1 MDGDYQTK
9 ALFQTMTVYACSG
22 RRPRVFCPSNRI
34 RCEGTRNM
42 EIDLIELLKGYPE
55 LVFFLV
61 LGFGYL
67 LGNFRVRRFRLGPTA
82 GVLIA
87 GLAFGH
93 FGFTAP
99 STLKE
104 LGFILFIYSVGYRAG
119 PRFFSVFAKD
129 GAKYV
134 TLCLVITCSAMLSA
148 YYLSSFFGFAPS
160 QRAGI
165 LAGGLTSTP
174 TLAAAQDA
182 VRSGMATLP
191 PDVSVEA
198 MVRDVSVS
206 YAITYIYGLL
216 GLTLLIRLIPFAFRI
231 NLHEQATTFA
241 KERRIKDEDED
252 RTRGSISGW
261 APILRAY
268 EVVSD
273 EIAGKSLRELRF
285 RQRTGCV
292 IQVIKRD
299 DESFDP
305 EPDSTLAKGD
315 RIAVFGYPEDQ
326 EQVEKIAGREVVDR
340 DLLDVPIESCDITVT
355 RPETVGKRVSE
366 LGLDERYGCI
376 LTKLTRSQI
385 DLPLNTDLVLEKG
398 DILSL
403 TGLKSRLD
411 ELTQKIGQ
419 VERNIQETDLLTFA
433 FGIAA
438 GLVLGKIGVKVG
450 TVSVGLGAAGGLLL
464 SGIIVGSLRS
474 FHPTF
479 GRVPP
484 AVRWIFMELGL
495 MFFMAGVGLNAGQGI
510 VETVLS
516 VGPTMF
522 LCGAAVTTVPL
533 LLGFLFGYFV
543 LRLNP
548 ALLLGALTG
557 AMTSTAALNALSET
571 TDSSVPGLGYA
582 GTYAF
587 SNILLA
593 LAGTLLILL

>member
-1 MDGDYQTK
+1 
-9 ALFQTMTVYACSG
+9 
-22 RRPRVFCPSNRI
+22 
-34 RCEGTRNM
+34 M
-42 EIDLIELLKGYPE
+42 EIDLIELLQGYPE

-67 LGNFRVRRFRLGPTA
+67 LGNVRIKTFRLGPTA

-119 PRFFSVFAKD
+119 PRFFSVFARD

-134 TLCLVITCSAMLSA
+134 ALCLVITSIAA
-148 YYLSSFFGFAPS
+148 FTTFYLSSLFEFSPS

-165 LAGGLTSTP
+165 LAGALTSTP

-182 VRSGMATLP
+182 VRGGMATLP
-191 PDVSVEA
+191 PDASPEA
-198 MVRDVSVS
+198 VVRDVSVS

-216 GLTLLIRLIPFAFRI
+216 GLTLLIRLIPVVFRI
-231 NLHEQATTFA
+231 DLHEQATTFA
-241 KERRIKDEDED
+241 RERRIKDEDED
-252 RTRGSISGW
+252 RPRGSISGW
-261 APILRAY
+261 APRLRAY
-268 EVVSD
+268 EVAR
-273 EIAGKSLRELRF
+273 ETIPGKSLRELRF
-285 RQRTGCV
+285 REVTGCA
-292 IQVIKRD
+292 IQVIRRNA
-299 DESFDP
+299 ESFDP
-305 EPDSTLAKGD
+305 EPDTTLDVGD
-315 RIAVFGYPEDQ
+315 RIAVFGFPEDH
-326 EQVEKIAGREVVDR
+326 EKVARLVGPEVVDR
-340 DLLDVPIESCDITVT
+340 DLLDVPIAACDITIT
-355 RPETVGKRVSE
+355 RPEIVGRRLSE
-366 LGLDERYGCI
+366 IDIGERYGCI
-376 LTKLTRSQI
+376 LTKLTRSQV
-385 DLPLNTDLVLEKG
+385 DLPLHTDIILEKG
-398 DILSL
+398 DLLSL

-411 ELTQKIGQ
+411 ELTRQIGH
-419 VERNIQETDLLTFA
+419 VERDIHETDLLTFA

-495 MFFMAGVGLNAGQGI
+495 MFFMAGVGLNAGQEI
-510 VETVLS
+510 VATVLS

-522 LCGAAVTTVPL
+522 FCGAVVTTAPL
-533 LLGFLFGYFV
+533 LLGYLFGYFV
-543 LRLNP
+543 LKLNP
-548 ALLLGALTG
+548 ALLLGAITG

-593 LAGTLLILL
+593 ISGTLLVLL